1 MRSPLI
7 AVTAGE
13 VHNQVEP
20 WSPTTHGQSYT
31 YIDAIIHAGGTPFI
45 VPLVENEA
53 TQRQLY
59 DMADGILFAGGND
72 PDPALY
78 GQLPYPE
85 TVDVSVKRDQ
95 LELQFMDWAFKER
108 KPLLGICRGMQLMNI
123 QLNGT
128 LYQDIPTDLP
138 DADDHNSSTKQK
150 SLVHKAHLLNVSDGT
165 QLAAILGTLHPET
178 NSHHHQAIKK
188 LAARLTV
195 NALSEDGLI
204 EGVEYTGDSFAIGVQ
219 GHPESLEAHAVP
231 VWKNLFSALV
241 QEAIIYHKAQTQRQ
255 LEYSGKAIE

>member
-13 VHNQVEP
+13 VHNRIEP

-31 YIDAIIHAGGTPFI
+31 YIEAIIHAGGTPFI
-45 VPLVENEA
+45 VPLVEDKNA
-53 TQRQLY
+53 QRQLF
-59 DMADGILFAGGND
+59 DMADGILLAGGND

-78 GQLPYPE
+78 GEQPYPE

-95 LELQFMDWAFKER
+95 LELQLIDWAFKER

-123 QLNGT
+123 QLGGT

-138 DADDHNSSTKQK
+138 LASDHNSSTKQK
-150 SLVHKAHLLNVSDGT
+150 SLVHKAHELTVVGGT
-165 QLAAILGTLHPET
+165 QLATILGTPHPET

-188 LAARLTV
+188 LASRLIV
-195 NALSEDGLI
+195 NALSEDNLI
-204 EGVEYTGDSFAIGVQ
+204 EGVEYTGDSFALGVQ

-231 VWKNLFSALV
+231 VWRNLFNSLI
-241 QEAIIYHKAQTQRQ
+241 QEAILYHKAQTLR
-255 LEYSGKAIE
+255 LTSV